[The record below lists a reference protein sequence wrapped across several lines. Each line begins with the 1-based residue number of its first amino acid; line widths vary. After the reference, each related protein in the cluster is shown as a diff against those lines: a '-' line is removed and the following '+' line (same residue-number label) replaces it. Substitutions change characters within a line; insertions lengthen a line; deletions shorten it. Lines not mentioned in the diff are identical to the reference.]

1 MSKNILISS
10 PMTRSSNL
18 TQIAYRSEID
28 QAYFESFT
36 DDQSF
41 KAEINADKR
50 TLSEFE
56 LVNSE
61 GQKKIFN
68 LNSKHLGK
76 LVNKFLNPLVY
87 IETKS
92 VKVNTTRFSFPVLE
106 IGRKFSQVLKSSLQ

>member
-10 PMTRSSNL
+10 PMTRSDNL
-18 TQIAYRSEID
+18 TQIIYRSEID
-28 QAYFESFT
+28 QAYFESFK

-50 TLSEFE
+50 TISEFQ
-56 LVNSE
+56 LVNSD
-61 GQKKIFN
+61 GTKKIFN
-68 LNSKHLGK
+68 LNSKHIGK